1 MWGRAEQHAASS
13 RTARDSDSLTSLN
26 VALTLLFGGRRL
38 ASLGRQWG
46 IGWHFTQGEPQG
58 ARMGATKILGIVLL
72 VAGLLGLFY
81 GHFEY
86 TKETHEGQFGPFRF
100 SVAEKE
106 TAVIPSWASLGVI
119 VAGVVLLVI
128 NRK

>member
-1 MWGRAEQHAASS
+1 
-13 RTARDSDSLTSLN
+13 
-26 VALTLLFGGRRL
+26 
-38 ASLGRQWG
+38 
-46 IGWHFTQGEPQG
+46 
-58 ARMGATKILGIVLL
+58 MGATKIVGILLL
-72 VAGLLGLFY
+72 VVGLLGLFY

-86 TKETHEGQFGPFRF
+86 TTETHEGQFGPFRF

-106 TAVIPSWASLGVI
+106 TAVIPSWASLAVI

>member
-1 MWGRAEQHAASS
+1 
-13 RTARDSDSLTSLN
+13 
-26 VALTLLFGGRRL
+26 
-38 ASLGRQWG
+38 
-46 IGWHFTQGEPQG
+46 
-58 ARMGATKILGIVLL
+58 MGAAKILGIVLL

-81 GHFEY
+81 GHFDY

-106 TAVIPSWASLGVI
+106 TAFIPSWVSLAVI

-128 NRK
+128 RRK